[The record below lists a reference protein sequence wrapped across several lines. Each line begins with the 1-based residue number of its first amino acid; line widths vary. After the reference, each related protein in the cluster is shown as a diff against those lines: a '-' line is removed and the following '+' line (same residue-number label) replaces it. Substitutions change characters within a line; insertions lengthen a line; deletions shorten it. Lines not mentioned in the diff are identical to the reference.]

1 MPPREFGDIQ
11 GHSGVFLKTK
21 DPQLLTEGHHVKTCL
36 PDYP

>member
-11 GHSGVFLKTK
+11 GHSGVFLKIK